1 MTCDRGE
8 TEVCNGDMACVRGKT
23 GVTCVTEVRQV
34 CDRCVTCV
42 TEVRQVCDRGIT
54 GEVGV

>member
-1 MTCDRGE
+1 V
-8 TEVCNGDMACVRGKT
+8 TEVCNGDMTCVRGKT

-34 CDRCVTCV
+34 CDRGVTCV